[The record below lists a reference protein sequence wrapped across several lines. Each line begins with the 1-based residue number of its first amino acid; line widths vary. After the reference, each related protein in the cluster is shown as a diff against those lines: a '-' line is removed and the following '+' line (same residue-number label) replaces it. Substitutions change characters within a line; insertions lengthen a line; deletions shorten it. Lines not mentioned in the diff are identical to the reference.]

1 MKKIIFICLLILVI
15 LISGCAQEKPTQ
27 EDKFVKD
34 LIAKEEGEQLG
45 TIELVEKCIYKDQTI
60 YHLVA
65 GCCDFFNGVY
75 NKNSDKIC
83 STGGLTGRGDGKCPD
98 FFERRK
104 NCELIWEASSSQQ
117 SEEKE
122 CITDTDCGIGGCSGQ
137 ICGQKDKV
145 KDIITICEWR
155 EEYDCYRKTACSC
168 VDNKCQWEETSEFL
182 DCIASKSS
190 AAVIT

>member
-83 STGGLTGRGDGKCPD
+83 STGGLTGRGDGIANLFGKPLVL
-98 FFERRK
+98 
-104 NCELIWEASSSQQ
+104 N
-117 SEEKE
+117 
-122 CITDTDCGIGGCSGQ
+122 
-137 ICGQKDKV
+137 KV
-145 KDIITICEWR
+145 KKKNVLQTRIVE
-155 EEYDCYRKTACSC
+155 
-168 VDNKCQWEETSEFL
+168 
-182 DCIASKSS
+182 
-190 AAVIT
+190 

>member
-83 STGGLTGRGDGKCPD
+83 STGGLTRRGDGKCPD
-98 FFERRK
+98 FFLK
-104 NCELIWEASSSQQ
+104 KKKCELILEALFFPTN
-117 SEEKE
+117 EK
-122 CITDTDCGIGGCSGQ
+122 
-137 ICGQKDKV
+137 KK
-145 KDIITICEWR
+145 II
-155 EEYDCYRKTACSC
+155 
-168 VDNKCQWEETSEFL
+168 
-182 DCIASKSS
+182 
-190 AAVIT
+190 